1 MKTKDFLNHHQSNYN
16 VLLGNIF
23 LDACF
28 YYNVLKILYEAPIS
42 SIEFDMLVKEKTKD
56 FHEIKE
62 ALHLFEHSVTN

>member
-42 SIEFDMLVKEKTKD
+42 SVEFDMLVKEKTKD
-56 FHEIKE
+56 FHEIKQ